1 MTRFMT
7 IFAAVLALTACETEE
22 EIQMWE
28 DAFAEAEARGQ
39 AYEEDDT
46 GSYDDVAELSCAER
60 LALYERSEGATS
72 GDIFNAAPVPAKGT
86 LKCGKHNEFYT
97 NGTDRK
103 KSCTVTYTNT
113 CFGSTSRITGG
124 ASGPQSLTT
133 TQNGGSADID
143 IDVNPGETLTFRC
156 NGTGGPDKSGKC
168 TFKSSCVD
176 APADAPPKSVDD
188 R

>member
-28 DAFAEAEARGQ
+28 DAFAEAGARGQ
-39 AYEEDDT
+39 AYEDDT

-86 LKCGKHNEFYT
+86 LKCGEHNDMYT
-97 NGTDRK
+97 NATDRK
-103 KSCTVTYTNT
+103 KSCTVTYTT
-113 CFGSTSRITGG
+113 HAEKPTSLVEPVG
-124 ASGPQSLTT
+124 L
-133 TQNGGSADID
+133 
-143 IDVNPGETLTFRC
+143 
-156 NGTGGPDKSGKC
+156 
-168 TFKSSCVD
+168 SS
-176 APADAPPKSVDD
+176 
-188 R
+188 